1 MWKKLC
7 LISLAAFAFGF
18 ASARRSNAGTEMLT
32 DESAAAPTYDYAP
45 PRVYYAPPP
54 VRVVVYPG
62 YAYYAPPF
70 RAYGYHRFYGRHAY
84 GHQRYYGRRAYGNGH
99 HRR

>member
-1 MWKKLC
+1 MWKKLS
-7 LISLAAFAFGF
+7 LIALAVFTFGF
-18 ASARRSNAGTEMLT
+18 VSARLSNAGTEMLT
-32 DESAAAPTYDYAP
+32 DESAAAPTYNYAPP

-62 YAYYAPPF
+62 YAYYGRPF
-70 RAYGYHRFYGRHAY
+70 RAYGYHRFYGRRGYWH
-84 GHQRYYGRRAYGNGH
+84 GH

>member
-1 MWKKLC
+1 MWKKLS
-7 LISLAAFAFGF
+7 LIALAVFAFGF
-18 ASARRSNAGTEMLT
+18 ASAPRSNAGTEMLT
-32 DESAAAPTYDYAP
+32 DNFAPAPTYDYAPPPP

-62 YAYYAPPF
+62 YAYCAPRF
-70 RAYGYHRFYGRHAY
+70 RAYGYQRFYGRRPYWH
-84 GHQRYYGRRAYGNGH
+84 GH